1 MIKSKGWGAG
11 QGAGGPPTRTNQKK
25 SVRYEWL
32 WLLAEGSR
40 RVRGRWVMKTISALV
55 LAVAGWIGGAQVMG
69 EAPVHGVDSL
79 TEEWLAAYA
88 AFLERNPEMDAAG
101 DFQLLNRG
109 MVHVHLRITDQKPA
123 SGSGYFRTVDGQTLD
138 IFIWHLGNRRA
149 GNGEQWLSREGKLAH
164 EFHHAVQFLRGEIG
178 FLNVTGAWVL
188 YAYDVYDEY
197 DAYRVQYEA
206 VRAYDSGH
214 RDLAHGIL
222 RCFSGGVPEA
232 GVVRE
237 LSKDHLY
244 GNERGIVLDRRAIT
258 QAIHGLP
265 KGSLYQTRRWFFYT
279 HDDGVSAGAELGGAV
294 ATPIQARA
302 GRE

>member
-1 MIKSKGWGAG
+1 
-11 QGAGGPPTRTNQKK
+11 
-25 SVRYEWL
+25 
-32 WLLAEGSR
+32 
-40 RVRGRWVMKTISALV
+40 MKTISALV
-55 LAVAGWIGGAQVMG
+55 LAMAGWVGGIQAMG
-69 EAPVHGVDSL
+69 ESPVQGMDPL

-88 AFLERNPEMDAAG
+88 AFLERNPSLEAAR
-101 DFQLLNRG
+101 DYQLLCRG
-109 MVHVHLRITDQKPA
+109 GVHLRLRITDRKPP

-149 GNGEQWLSREGKLAH
+149 GNGDQWLSREGKLAH

-188 YAYDVYDEY
+188 YAYDVYDEC
-197 DAYRVQYEA
+197 DAYRAQFEV
-206 VRAYDSGH
+206 VRAIDAGH
-214 RDLAHGIL
+214 RDLAHGVL
-222 RCFSGGVPEA
+222 RGFAA
-232 GVVRE
+232 GDSESAIIRE

-265 KGSLYQTRRWFFYT
+265 KGALYQTRRWFFFT
-279 HDDGVSAGAELGGAV
+279 HGDGAPAGAELGVAV
-294 ATPIQARA
+294 AAPIPAGP